1 VLERGRF
8 LFDGGR
14 LKKLPKVTCV
24 GCFVFIG
31 EIFSL
36 LDGFNG
42 GGSISS
48 DDACGVIRG
57 EVGGVRSNIRLE
69 DDWVGRDRPYVTGC
83 LSLVDRSYLVDID
96 SPGHVYTTSTAQ
108 ALAPGNMNLMI

>member
-1 VLERGRF
+1 M
-8 LFDGGR
+8 
-14 LKKLPKVTCV
+14 KKLPKVTCV
-24 GCFVFIG
+24 GCLILIG

-36 LDGFNG
+36 FDKFKGA
-42 GGSISS
+42 SISS

-83 LSLVDRSYLVDID
+83 LL
-96 SPGHVYTTSTAQ
+96 
-108 ALAPGNMNLMI
+108 LADPSSMDEILTWT

>member
-1 VLERGRF
+1 
-8 LFDGGR
+8 

-48 DDACGVIRG
+48 DEACGVSRG
-57 EVGGVRSNIRLE
+57 EVGGVMSNIRLE
-69 DDWVGRDRPYVTGC
+69 EDWVGRDRPYVTGC
-83 LSLVDRSYLVDID
+83 LSLADPSYLMDIR
-96 SPGHVYTTSTAQ
+96 SPRHVYKHPCNDSTSTSTS
-108 ALAPGNMNLMI
+108 NMKVVI

>member
-1 VLERGRF
+1 VIERGRF

-24 GCFVFIG
+24 GCFLFIG

-36 LDGFNG
+36 LDDFNG

-48 DDACGVIRG
+48 DEACGVIRG
-57 EVGGVRSNIRLE
+57 EVGGVRSKIRLE

-83 LSLVDRSYLVDID
+83 LSLADPSYLVDID
-96 SPGHVYTTSTAQ
+96 SPRHVYK
-108 ALAPGNMNLMI
+108 APLQ